1 MVRGHMRLFHHRT
14 ASQPV
19 TDRDRDTAARLR
31 RGDET
36 GLRHLLQDHGGAVR
50 ARLRRKFGNSLDSSE
65 IDEVLLLTIERVW
78 EFGSGYD
85 PSLGTLRGWVS
96 VIARNLAIH
105 HLKAR
110 HRLRGLEQ
118 TTEMDHVAEHTR
130 AEVPVTERTKLVID
144 AHECLRRLPRLQRE
158 VLKADLELGDSAS
171 ARELAQRLRT
181 TPGSIY
187 VSRLKGRRSL
197 LRELRKLGHD
207 LVQLEFL
214 GTNRLNPAHG

>member
-1 MVRGHMRLFHHRT
+1 MSTSTATLRLALVARPTVLTDAALVVAGTLLVAACAQVSIDLPFT
-14 ASQPV
+14 PV
-19 TDRDRDTAARLR
+19 PIT
-31 RGDET
+31 
-36 GLRHLLQDHGGAVR
+36 LQTFA
-50 ARLRRKFGNSLDSSE
+50 
-65 IDEVLLLTIERVW
+65 VLLV
-78 EFGSGYD
+78 GS
-85 PSLGTLRGWVS
+85 SLGTLRGWVS